1 MVMNIGNH
9 FRAQPCSLKYYL
21 RKIIS
26 WNEGTKGSNPIET
39 ELGFTLHELFSKI
52 FFFNLTKYSH
62 ISFYGTWFLIYQLK
76 SICGTANLLLKKLAT
91 LHSSQRPVGPS
102 SFVCLVCVQSLPV
115 LTAKTSSMAST
126 STLNSTSHLF
136 FTLYTGS
143 QFIKGSFQTC
153 ITFSFT

>member
-1 MVMNIGNH
+1 MKEQ
-9 FRAQPCSLKYYL
+9 RAATPSK
-21 RKIIS
+21 RN
-26 WNEGTKGSNPIET
+26 WG
-39 ELGFTLHELFSKI
+39 LHYMSSSAR
-52 FFFNLTKYSH
+52 FFFFYLTKYSH
-62 ISFYGTWFLIYQLK
+62 VSFYGTSFLIYQLK